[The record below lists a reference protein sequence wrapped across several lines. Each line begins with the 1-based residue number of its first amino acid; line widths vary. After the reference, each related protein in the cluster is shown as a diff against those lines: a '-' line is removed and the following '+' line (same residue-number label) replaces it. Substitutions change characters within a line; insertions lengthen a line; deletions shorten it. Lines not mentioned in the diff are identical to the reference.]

1 MSQTLEI
8 SLSLALKEKENTD
21 VKKFLQ
27 ELIGWMVER
36 WSLGAEEAARI
47 AFQKD
52 RMSRCRPAMSR
63 APRLAAASAPA

>member
-1 MSQTLEI
+1 MSIELVVSYKLEP
-8 SLSLALKEKENTD
+8 KEDAADD

-27 ELIGWMVER
+27 ALLDWMVER

-52 RMSRCRPAMSR
+52 RMSRCRPAMTR
-63 APRLAAASAPA
+63 APRLAAAAAPA